1 MNNKREL
8 KRYIS
13 DICTGLFSDCV
24 AAALYDNN
32 HHPENVDALLALIM
46 NTYNDFVCRVS
57 HPEPGMKPK
66 VYYKILI
73 DDFNV
78 QISEILDQISNQ
90 G

>member
-1 MNNKREL
+1 
-8 KRYIS
+8 
-13 DICTGLFSDCV
+13 V
-24 AAALYDNN
+24 AAALYDSN